1 MQKLSRYK
9 KATMRPTL
17 ATTSYFATLR
27 KQDFEKN
34 MYNRLKSYI
43 EDNELLYKA
52 QYGFREK
59 FSSMQFWTY
68 EYDTNKYGQ
77 ENVHMWHFS

>member
-1 MQKLSRYK
+1 
-9 KATMRPTL
+9 
-17 ATTSYFATLR
+17 
-27 KQDFEKN
+27 

-59 FSSMQFWTY
+59 FSTRHAILDIVDMIQ
-68 EYDTNKYGQ
+68 TNMDKKMFTCG
-77 ENVHMWHFS
+77 VFLDFKKRSIL